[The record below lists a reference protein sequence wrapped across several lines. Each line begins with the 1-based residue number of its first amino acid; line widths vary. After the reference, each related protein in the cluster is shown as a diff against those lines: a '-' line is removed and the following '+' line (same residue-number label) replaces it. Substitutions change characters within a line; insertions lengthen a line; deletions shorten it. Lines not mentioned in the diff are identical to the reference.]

1 MCKRGKGNVRDRF
14 RNLQQEQTIEN
25 QDNMSLMGRKILH
38 IQKQIMITTM
48 TMMEQISRSTSTCTT
63 EAGVGCSCSAESIRR
78 VLLLAKS
85 STSIAKSWRR
95 NQQVEKLVE
104 IEFRS
109 VMHAIIIAIH
119 RHHNRRKK
127 HPPSTP
133 SRGEGTSRRQR
144 APIISRL
151 KASPRIYITQ
161 VPISK
166 REKQKVK
173 IYKKKQGKK
182 EKERKKG
189 IINISERE
197 AKYSRELAKRTCTSR
212 LAKPRSS
219 AKHARTSISSL
230 IIVIRPKSKASTRA
244 TTGPSSKHLWS
255 VAGSRLC
262 WWVDDHEP
270 RTLCV

>member
-1 MCKRGKGNVRDRF
+1 MCWATAAAMCKRGKGNVRDRF

-38 IQKQIMITTM
+38 IQKQIMIATM

-63 EAGVGCSCSAESIRR
+63 EAGVGCSRRAESIRR

-119 RHHNRRKK
+119 RHHDGRKK

-133 SRGEGTSRRQR
+133 SRGEGTSRQR

-166 REKQKVK
+166 REKSKKQ
-173 IYKKKQGKK
+173 KKKRRGKK
-182 EKERKKG
+182 RKKG
-189 IINISERE
+189 I
-197 AKYSRELAKRTCTSR
+197 YSRE
-212 LAKPRSS
+212 
-219 AKHARTSISSL
+219 
-230 IIVIRPKSKASTRA
+230 
-244 TTGPSSKHLWS
+244 
-255 VAGSRLC
+255 
-262 WWVDDHEP
+262 
-270 RTLCV
+270 